1 MPTDK
6 IFGLFFFYCVND
18 FAKILVHL
26 HIHPVITF
34 VNFDVLPPSFF
45 HNIKTLCIV
54 TV

>member
-34 VNFDVLPPSFF
+34 VNFDGIVEE
-45 HNIKTLCIV
+45 KVCIIV
-54 TV
+54 ML